1 MTCLRTCKADFLAG
15 RRQRQQVQC
24 DWEQG
29 VGSGVGV
36 LQGRQC
42 DKSHV

>member
-1 MTCLRTCKADFLAG
+1 MTYLRTCKADFLAG

-29 VGSGVGV
+29 VGSGVGGWGV
-36 LQGRQC
+36 AGQ
-42 DKSHV
+42 VV